1 MSEKMYRSTDPEM
14 DEVEL
19 SEGGLS
25 EPAEQGDNDDLSS
38 VTGTIH
44 ISEEVIMELAKKTLT
59 TVPGVQP
66 ASPGIASKLG
76 IGRKASDGIRV
87 SVEDKFPPA
96 VTVDVYLLVKY
107 GLRIPDVAWDVQEA
121 IKKSLE
127 QFTGYDVRAV
137 NINVQGIYFKDKPVA
152 PPEEEKPG
160 EQEPVE
166 TKTPPFVDEED
177 DVEEPA
183 AHDDDVTA
191 AVDAEV
197 GLDDEDKKETIPP
210 EVEEQ

>member
-1 MSEKMYRSTDPEM
+1 MSEKMYRAIDPDM
-14 DEVEL
+14 DEVDL

-25 EPAEQGDNDDLSS
+25 EPAGQEDYDDMSS
-38 VTGTIH
+38 VSGTIH

-76 IGRKASDGIRV
+76 IWRKASDGIRV

-121 IKKSLE
+121 IKDSLE
-127 QFTGYDVRAV
+127 QFTGYEVRAV
-137 NINVQGIYFKDKPVA
+137 NINVQGIYFKDKPA
-152 PPEEEKPG
+152 AAAEEEKPA
-160 EQEPVE
+160 EREVVE

-177 DVEEPA
+177 DADLPA
-183 AHDDDVTA
+183 APVK
-191 AVDAEV
+191 DASEPEP
-197 GLDDEDKKETIPP
+197 GRNNDKKETFPP
-210 EVEEQ
+210 EVEKP